1 MRPAEWL
8 QETRKMR
15 FEEALSGWRA
25 GRLTQEEAARL
36 LGVCERSFRRYL
48 NRYEEAGLD
57 GLIDKRLEQVSHR
70 RAPVDEVLS
79 VTELYRKRYAGWNVN
94 HFYAWYRREHGG
106 TRSYSWVKN
115 ALQGQGV
122 VAKAP
127 GRGKHR
133 KRRERAPLIG
143 MMIHQDG
150 STHEWVPGQKWD
162 LIVTMD
168 DATNE
173 HYSMFFVEQEGTQSS
188 LKGVAEVIEQQGLFS
203 SFYSD
208 RGSHYWTTPEADGKV
223 DKNNLTQFGRAMKQL
238 GIDMIPAYS
247 PEARGRSERMFR
259 THQERLPRELALAGV
274 TDMASA
280 NHYLE
285 AYKANFNAEFMQP
298 AMEQGSAFVPWIGGS
313 LDDILCEQFERIVG
327 NDNCVR
333 FDNLV
338 LQIPADRHRCHYVKA
353 KVRVNRYPDGRL
365 AIFHGPRKLAT
376 YDAQGRETRIAIK
389 ADAPVRRSATA

>member
-1 MRPAEWL
+1 
-8 QETRKMR
+8 MR

-36 LGVCERSFRRYL
+36 LGVCERSFRRYM

-79 VTELYRKRYAGWNVN
+79 VTELYSKRYAGWNVN

-106 TRSYSWVKN
+106 TRSYSWVKDT
-115 ALQGQGV
+115 LQGQGV

-353 KVRVNRYPDGRL
+353 RVRVNRYPDGRL

>member
-1 MRPAEWL
+1 
-8 QETRKMR
+8 MR

-338 LQIPADRHRCHYVKA
+338 LQIPADRHRLHYVKA
-353 KVRVNRYPDGRL
+353 RVRVNRYPDGRL